1 MAAPNIVSVA
11 LINANANTQL
21 LSTTAEIGLL
31 SNPASSGKVYKI
43 NVILVANRETN
54 ANAVNVSVNVTVNL
68 YSGAAIT
75 GTGIYLT
82 NLISVPGFSTLVI
95 SDKSTSFYLE
105 ENKSIGIKSGT
116 SNGLTVLCSWEEIS

>member
-1 MAAPNIVSVA
+1 MAAPNIVNVA
-11 LINANANTQL
+11 LINANSNNMT
-21 LSTTAEIGLL
+21 LSTTSEIGLL
-31 SNPASSGKVYKI
+31 SNPASSGKVYKV

-54 ANAVNVSVNVTVNL
+54 ANAVNVTVNL

-105 ENKSIGIKSGT
+105 ENKSIGVKSGT
-116 SNGLTVLCSWEEIS
+116 ANGLTVMCSWEEIS